1 MASAPVEALCLYGVA
16 AVESTR
22 VASLADGTSIVPFR
36 LLGAVVAPTKYKRM
50 TLEEKAMGEYTRV
63 LEEVQSNTAAVL
75 PAPPGTIFR
84 SRESLARW
92 LELHYF
98 TLTQAIGV
106 VEGHS
111 EARVLIVKSAEAD
124 PPDASAAESK
134 EKTKQLAS
142 VASDSM
148 RVLRGQAAAT
158 ISLPVA
164 ESDASVVAHASFLVD
179 MERWALFTEL
189 VAKEDQRHTDLDFR
203 VTGPW
208 PPYDF
213 VRMEF
218 GS

>member
-1 MASAPVEALCLYGVA
+1 MAQTPLEALRLYGVA
-16 AVESTR
+16 AVESNAVR
-22 VASLADGTSIVPFR
+22 SLAEGTTIIPFR
-36 LLGAVVAPTKYKRM
+36 LLGAVVAPAKYSRVSVN
-50 TLEEKAMGEYTRV
+50 EEEVGEYTRI
-63 LEEVQSNTAAVL
+63 LEEVQSSTAVL
-75 PAPPGTIFR
+75 PAPPGTVFR
-84 SRESLARW
+84 TRDSLARW

-111 EARVLIVKSAEAD
+111 EARVTITKSANV
-124 PPDASAAESK
+124 DAKDATSDEMK
-134 EKTKQLAS
+134 EHTKQLAA

-148 RVLRGQAAAT
+148 RVLRGQATAT
-158 ISLPVA
+158 ITLPVS
-164 ESDASVVAHASFLVD
+164 EEDTTVVAQASFLVD
-179 MERWALFTEL
+179 MERWALFSEL

-203 VTGPW
+203 LSGPW

>member
-1 MASAPVEALCLYGVA
+1 MAQAAVDGLRLYGVA
-16 AVESTR
+16 ALESSA
-22 VASLADGTSIVPFR
+22 VASLAEGTSIIPFR
-36 LLGAVVAPTKYKRM
+36 MLGAVVAPSRYGSIA
-50 TLEEKAMGEYTRV
+50 LDEAEMGEYTRV
-63 LEEVQSNTAAVL
+63 LEEVQSNSSVL
-75 PAPPGTIFR
+75 PAPPGTVFR
-84 SRESLARW
+84 TRESLARW

-106 VEGHS
+106 VEGHA
-111 EARVLIVKSAEAD
+111 EARVLVTKSSIAD
-124 PPDASAAESK
+124 APDATSDEIK
-134 EKTKQLAS
+134 ENIKQLAA

-164 ESDASVVAHASFLVD
+164 DDGTTVVSHASFLVD
-179 MERWALFTEL
+179 MERWGLFTEL

-203 VTGPW
+203 LTGPW

-218 GS
+218 SG

>member
-1 MASAPVEALCLYGVA
+1 M
-16 AVESTR
+16 
-22 VASLADGTSIVPFR
+22 
-36 LLGAVVAPTKYKRM
+36 LGAVVAPSKYSRSAPDDAD
-50 TLEEKAMGEYTRV
+50 LNEYTRI
-63 LEEVQSNTAAVL
+63 LEDVQSNAAVL
-75 PAPPGTIFR
+75 PAPPGTVFR
-84 SRESLARW
+84 TRESLARW

-111 EARVLIVKSAEAD
+111 EARVTITKSANV
-124 PPDASAAESK
+124 DAKDATSDEMK
-134 EKTKQLAS
+134 EHTKQLAA

-148 RVLRGQAAAT
+148 RVLRGQATAT
-158 ISLPVA
+158 ITLPVS
-164 ESDASVVAHASFLVD
+164 EEDTTVVAQASFLVD
-179 MERWALFTEL
+179 MERWALFSEL

-203 VTGPW
+203 LSGPW

>member
-1 MASAPVEALCLYGVA
+1 MAQAAVEGVRLYGVA
-16 AVESTR
+16 TVESST
-22 VASLADGTSIVPFR
+22 VTSLAEGTTIVPFR
-36 LLGAVVAPTKYKRM
+36 MLGAVVAPSRYTRIVLDEDEM
-50 TLEEKAMGEYTRV
+50 REYTRI
-63 LEEVQSNTAAVL
+63 LEEVQANASVL
-75 PAPPGTIFR
+75 PAPPGTVFR
-84 SRESLARW
+84 TRESLARW

-106 VEGHS
+106 VEGHA
-111 EARVLIVKSAEAD
+111 EARVLITRTPSADA
-124 PPDASAAESK
+124 PDATHDEIK
-134 EKTKQLAS
+134 ETSKQLAA

-158 ISLPVA
+158 ISLPVG
-164 ESDASVVAHASFLVD
+164 EDDTTVIAHASFLVD
-179 MERWALFTEL
+179 MERWGLFTEL

-203 VTGPW
+203 VSGPW